1 MDAISLTN
9 SKAFVES
16 LRSKTKS
23 LIELA
28 RLGDEEAFRLIFEQ
42 HHRVIQ
48 RFVYG
53 MVGNLALAEEL
64 TQETFLTAYRSIG
77 SFLEERELSPWLFGI
92 AKNIT
97 RRWIR
102 SNRGEFFNVALDEQN
117 VLEVKDNIN
126 RSPDNVL
133 LDGELNDKLHAALQ
147 ALDED
152 KRMVFVLKIQ
162 RQLSYEDISQITG
175 STIPKLKTDLH
186 RARIELRRLMS
197 PYLEDN
203 YGM

>member
-1 MDAISLTN
+1 MDVISLTN
-9 SKAFVES
+9 SKAFDES
-16 LRSKTKS
+16 LRNNTKS
-23 LIELA
+23 LVELA

-42 HHRVIQ
+42 HNRIIQ

-64 TQETFLTAYRSIG
+64 TQETFLTAFRSID
-77 SFLEERELSPWLFGI
+77 SFLDERELSPWLYGI

-97 RRWIR
+97 RRWMR
-102 SNRGEFFNVALDEQN
+102 SNQGEYFNVSLDEQN

-126 RSPDNVL
+126 QSPDNLL
-133 LDGELNDKLHAALQ
+133 LDGELDDKLHAALQ

-162 RQLSYEDISQITG
+162 RQLSYEEISQITG

-186 RARIELRRLMS
+186 RARTELRRLMS